1 VKAAECRIVVSAILI
16 LKNPAW
22 LEKMKADVLKKC
34 CLTSDN

>member
-22 LEKMKADVLKKC
+22 LEKMKAECRKNAV
-34 CLTSDN
+34 